1 MLRNQRCNQTC
12 TQLLCSR
19 YPGVESVSSALCSQ
33 QTFSSVSSSVLCH
46 ESTARVCSP
55 LDNIDALRRRY
66 SSVPPHSG
74 RKIMRNINLISD
86 GYLASLSNLEL
97 LSLHSKILTV
107 LRSRDVIRTKNN
119 PVGDYAEW
127 LVSKALCMTLL
138 SNSSAGADAIDTD
151 GKKVQI
157 KARRVTPD
165 NPSRQLS
172 ALRNYEAADFDYL
185 IAVIF
190 DETYYVLDAYK
201 IPHEVI
207 RDYARHSDHV
217 NAHIVNL
224 KGAILTDHRVSS
236 IKEDLIVRSSASAN
250 EAPMQTLPPEP
261 MEEVLNQPEKI
272 TSSVTLVRLLKAIG
286 MECFVNYYHHF
297 ADSNLSSADIIE
309 QMHSC
314 EGYTE
319 KSCRIRLSKA
329 RKVIRDSLSI
339 EALTLVADSGRI
351 QDSVRNDALK
361 LIRALG

>member
-1 MLRNQRCNQTC
+1 M
-12 TQLLCSR
+12 
-19 YPGVESVSSALCSQ
+19 
-33 QTFSSVSSSVLCH
+33 
-46 ESTARVCSP
+46 
-55 LDNIDALRRRY
+55 
-66 SSVPPHSG
+66 
-74 RKIMRNINLISD
+74 KNINLISD

-107 LRSRDVIRTKNN
+107 LRSREVIRTKNN

-127 LVSKALCMTLL
+127 LVSKALGMTLL
-138 SNSSAGADAIDTD
+138 SNSSAGADAIDAD
-151 GKKVQI
+151 GMKVQI

-190 DETYYVLDAYK
+190 DENYNILDSYK

-217 NAHIVNL
+217 NAHIINL
-224 KGAILTDHRVSS
+224 KGAILTDPRVMS
-236 IKEDLIVRSSASAN
+236 IKENLIVCNSVSAN
-250 EAPMQTLPPEP
+250 EVSSQNPPLNA
-261 MEEVLNQPEKI
+261 MADVLNQQERI
-272 TSSVTLVRLLKAIG
+272 TSRTTLTDLLKAIG
-286 MECFVNYYHHF
+286 MECFVNYYHRF
-297 ADSNLSSADIIE
+297 ADSNLSSAGIIE
-309 QMHSC
+309 QMHSR

-319 KSCRIRLSKA
+319 KSCRTRLSKA
-329 RKVIRDSLSI
+329 RKVIRDGLSI

-361 LIRALG
+361 LISVLE